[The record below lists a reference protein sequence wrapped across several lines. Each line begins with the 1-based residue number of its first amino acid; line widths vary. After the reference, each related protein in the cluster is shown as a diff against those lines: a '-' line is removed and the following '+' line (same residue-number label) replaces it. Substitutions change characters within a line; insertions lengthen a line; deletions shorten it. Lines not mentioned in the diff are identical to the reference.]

1 MAETSCDPEDHAEN
15 GRRLAGYRQEIHFEG
30 QMLSSRLGEYLSA
43 QSFLIIAYASSMS
56 AGWSKP
62 GIFLLLVPLPMTLL
76 GLVLSIDAQRSIK
89 SSYQVIDRWHDRQN
103 ELMAEKHDLSSYW
116 PTRSDHKDA
125 PIDPTLKTTFYQGT
139 RFATRTPWIFI
150 VTWIYLASVSIGL
163 FVTHRA

>member
-1 MAETSCDPEDHAEN
+1 MDDHEEN
-15 GRRLAGYRQEIHFEG
+15 GRRLSVYRQEIHFES

-103 ELMAEKHDLSSYW
+103 ALMAQKRDLASYW
-116 PTRSDHKDA
+116 PTQNDDEDA
-125 PIDPTLKTTFYQGT
+125 PSDPTLKSNFYRGS
-139 RFATRTPWIFI
+139 RFATRSPWIFI
-150 VTWIYLASVSIGL
+150 VTWIYLATVSIGL
-163 FVTHRA
+163 FVGGE